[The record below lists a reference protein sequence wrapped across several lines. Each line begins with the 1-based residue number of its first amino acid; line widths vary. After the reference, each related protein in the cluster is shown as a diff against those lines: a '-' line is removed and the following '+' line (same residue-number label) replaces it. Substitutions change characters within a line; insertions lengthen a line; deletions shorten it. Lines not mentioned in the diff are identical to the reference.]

1 MVVLLKALR
10 VADPVNPV
18 DPTSKTGD
26 GKSFLERMQRGMSN
40 DPNANPEKAKQF
52 ADFLEKSVNEGKA
65 INEAKNA
72 YTKNYSGN
80 TRVGGIGGDGGDLEK
95 GMMGSNMPKPK
106 LRAGGKV
113 SASSRADGCA
123 MRGKTKGKIV

>member
-65 INEAKNA
+65 INQAKNA

-95 GMMGSNMPKPK
+95 GMMGSRFKPLNK
-106 LRAGGKV
+106 AKGGKIK
-113 SASSRADGCA
+113 SASARADGIA
-123 MRGKTKGKIV
+123 QRGKTRA